1 MVKILQGKLSTC
13 VIVSSARQALGAGA
27 RNEQLNIGQVHG
39 RRGPPQYR
47 LHVPIQAT
55 PHNLVHGGIPATLR
69 LAGYVV
75 VAARRGLCHSL
86 HARPRMRPG
95 RPALRPFLLEP
106 AQDDGRPP
114 LREWTAAEQRDLQER
129 LHDAEPAHGAP
140 QRAAAVRE
148 HHGQVRGALPCRVM
162 ASRSARGTASPSASI
177 ASRPAGPAAAASSP
191 RAASAG
197 SDVLGSSESG
207 RSARTAPLDA
217 TSRACSSF
225 ADRLRSAARH
235 GSFASGGT
243 SVAPSVATR
252 NGRSSVVRSGKS
264 VLASDEMDRSSSAS
278 SWLLHTALSSA
289 ICGNFLSRPA
299 CTMRTLFLKTNS
311 RSPPALRSA
320 DKPKWREIYGWTENI
335 LQITVL
341 PFFPIT

>member
-1 MVKILQGKLSTC
+1 
-13 VIVSSARQALGAGA
+13 
-27 RNEQLNIGQVHG
+27 
-39 RRGPPQYR
+39 
-47 LHVPIQAT
+47 
-55 PHNLVHGGIPATLR
+55 
-69 LAGYVV
+69 
-75 VAARRGLCHSL
+75 
-86 HARPRMRPG
+86 
-95 RPALRPFLLEP
+95 
-106 AQDDGRPP
+106 
-114 LREWTAAEQRDLQER
+114 
-129 LHDAEPAHGAP
+129 
-140 QRAAAVRE
+140 
-148 HHGQVRGALPCRVM
+148 M

-278 SWLLHTALSSA
+278 SWLLHTSLSSA
-289 ICGNFLSRPA
+289 TSGSFLSRPA

-320 DKPKWREIYGWTENI
+320 DKPKWQEIYGWTENK
-335 LQITVL
+335 LQCGVQRTVL
-341 PFFPIT
+341 PLFQLPKIAVLLFSNHLKIAKNTVYIQRKALPVFHQLLKLQY